1 MNFLNHQASPKH
13 QQIGLLLL
21 RVVVGAIFIAHGTS
35 KWGMWQATPSDQLP
49 AAMIYIMRAL
59 SVIEPITGVAMI
71 LGLFVPSAGA
81 IFALIMI
88 SAIVVRITQFGTPFI
103 FPNGPGWSYELLI
116 LASVIVLKKFGGGVL
131 SLDEKMKAKKGS
143 APAAPAPPSAVP
155 PI

>member
-1 MNFLNHQASPKH
+1 M
-13 QQIGLLLL
+13 G
-21 RVVVGAIFIAHGTS
+21 
-35 KWGMWQATPSDQLP
+35 GMWQATPSDQLP

-71 LGLFVPSAGA
+71 LGLFVPIAGV

-103 FPNGPGWSYELLI
+103 MPNGPGWSYELLI

-131 SLDEKMKAKKGS
+131 SLDEKMRAKKGS
-143 APAAPAPPSAVP
+143 ALAAPTPPPAAPPT
-155 PI
+155 

>member
-1 MNFLNHQASPKH
+1 M
-13 QQIGLLLL
+13 
-21 RVVVGAIFIAHGTS
+21 
-35 KWGMWQATPSDQLP
+35 
-49 AAMIYIMRAL
+49 
-59 SVIEPITGVAMI
+59 IEPITGVAMI
-71 LGLFVPSAGA
+71 LGLFVPIAGA